1 MSSSIETFQNI
12 LKKHRQS
19 VTQARLAVFSALY
32 GQEPMSMHELVEKVG
47 KNVDRSSTYRAIDLF
62 EKLGIVQRL
71 NTGWKYKIELTD
83 IFNEHHHHLT
93 CASCGKTIALNE
105 EHLES
110 VVEGLAHQHGF
121 KVTAH
126 QIEVQGICPECQEKQ
141 T

>member
-1 MSSSIETFQNI
+1 MASPVETFQII

-19 VTQARLAVFSALY
+19 VTQARLAVFSALL
-32 GQEPMSMHELVEKVG
+32 GQEPMSMHELVDKVQ
-47 KNVDRSSTYRAIDLF
+47 KDVDRSSAYRAVDLF

-83 IFNEHHHHLT
+83 TFNDHHHHLT
-93 CASCGKTIALNE
+93 CASCGKTIPLNE

-110 VVEGLAHQHGF
+110 VVEGLARQHGF

-126 QIEVQGICPECQEKQ
+126 QIEIQGICPECQAKQ
-141 T
+141 A